1 MYGPLLMLIICVPL
15 FLIALFWAIAPY
27 RIYKYYDGKLNYAD
41 PKTGEFEEF
50 RGGKYECLRL
60 EEAGQ
65 HELLAQLKRTQKKE
79 NFWYKA
85 WSDYE
90 TVITVCLVI
99 IGIAIFVF
107 GVWSIAAPLDAR
119 TNVAEWEEFAT
130 IANDVFTSST
140 NELERAGVVNKM
152 LEYNEW
158 LAEARASQR
167 LWGNWSAYYN
177 IDLPEPLL
185 LP

>member
-1 MYGPLLMLIICVPL
+1 MYGPLLMLIICTPL

-27 RIYKYYDGKLNYAD
+27 RLYQYYDSKLNYVR
-41 PKTGEFEEF
+41 PKTGEFTEF
-50 RGGKYECLRL
+50 CDMKCEHREL

-65 HELLAQLKRTQKKE
+65 HDLLVRLQKYKKKE
-79 NFWYKA
+79 QFWYKA
-85 WSDYE
+85 WGEHE
-90 TVITVCLVI
+90 TLIIVCLVI
-99 IGIAIFVF
+99 LGLTTFIFGI
-107 GVWSIAAPLDAR
+107 WSIAAPLDAR

-158 LAEARASQR
+158 LAEARASQK

-177 IDLPEPLL
+177 INLPEPLL